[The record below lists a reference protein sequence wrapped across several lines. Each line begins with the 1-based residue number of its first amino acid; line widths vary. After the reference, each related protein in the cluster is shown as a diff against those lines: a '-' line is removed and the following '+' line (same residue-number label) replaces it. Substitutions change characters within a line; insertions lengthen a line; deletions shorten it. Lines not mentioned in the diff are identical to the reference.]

1 MRGSSTSISRRLRVR
16 DCSLQW
22 RSATAR
28 SLVLADALPP
38 SVTAPP
44 DVAWNSAAGCSLAIK
59 VSQAAIASRKFC
71 CAALTSVRASLI
83 SSKLVTALTLV
94 TALSA
99 PAKFESP
106 TSEDLNCSA
115 APQWAVSPPRVTAKR
130 WPAGPLAETSAE
142 RFRRPEIQGRR
153 DGPICTLD

>member
-28 SLVLADALPP
+28 FARSSRCSAAV
-38 SVTAPP
+38 S
-44 DVAWNSAAGCSLAIK
+44 NSAAGCSLAIK

-115 APQWAVSPPRVTAKR
+115 APQWAASPPRVTAKR